1 MGIPAAQMAT
11 VGGYV
16 LKQRLLGR
24 ERYPLVLMLEPL
36 FRCNLSCTG
45 CGKIQ
50 YPVSILKK
58 NLTVEECVRAS
69 DESGA
74 RGVGIAGGHPLL
86 QPQSPDSVRA
96 VVPR

>member
-36 FRCNLSCTG
+36 FRAL
-45 CGKIQ
+45 
-50 YPVSILKK
+50 P
-58 NLTVEECVRAS
+58 
-69 DESGA
+69 
-74 RGVGIAGGHPLL
+74 L
-86 QPQSPDSVRA
+86 QPIVHRL
-96 VVPR
+96 R